1 MEPISFLLPCYIH
14 KYLGFP
20 VVDEMD
26 GETILYNPFHATVFP
41 DRDFIESK
49 KRHILIDN
57 DNRSKDEIIDYV
69 LKNFYLYKNCSTI
82 GSLKKKKLDKNN
94 VLYLQKDYNIPVDK
108 PVVIMDSITDWYL
121 ADFKINENTLAI
133 AVYRGG
139 KINHKSFFLQAIP
152 IPTITKLF
160 LNADSKRDVWSRIHF
175 LPENKKLLKRVK
187 ELESLKAGTGTGN
200 RVKVSDKLVKVSDKL
215 VKVSEKPFQP
225 ICPPLYDGIVDIV
238 SKKDYIKKVET
249 CMERRWELEQFH
261 HECLICMESK
271 PNVVNSCGHGMCE
284 QCFKKMKIFD
294 MLENKGTK
302 CPQCKESMTE
312 RTCLKLLDSE
322 LEELSKADPYLE
334 FIKNVKNEK
343 HPQSDIVFYVKNLEQ
358 MFKIYE
364 FIINEWPDSNVSR
377 KNVFDDKH
385 GRALHSFYFVFEK
398 NEFPERPSKDLVGL
412 DFTFSSIETEFPEL
426 ENLYRFFV

>member
-1 MEPISFLLPCYIH
+1 
-14 KYLGFP
+14 
-20 VVDEMD
+20 
-26 GETILYNPFHATVFP
+26 
-41 DRDFIESK
+41 
-49 KRHILIDN
+49 
-57 DNRSKDEIIDYV
+57 
-69 LKNFYLYKNCSTI
+69 
-82 GSLKKKKLDKNN
+82 
-94 VLYLQKDYNIPVDK
+94 
-108 PVVIMDSITDWYL
+108 
-121 ADFKINENTLAI
+121 
-133 AVYRGG
+133 
-139 KINHKSFFLQAIP
+139 
-152 IPTITKLF
+152 
-160 LNADSKRDVWSRIHF
+160 
-175 LPENKKLLKRVK
+175 
-187 ELESLKAGTGTGN
+187 
-200 RVKVSDKLVKVSDKL
+200 
-215 VKVSEKPFQP
+215 
-225 ICPPLYDGIVDIV
+225 
-238 SKKDYIKKVET
+238 
-249 CMERRWELEQFH
+249 
-261 HECLICMESK
+261 
-271 PNVVNSCGHGMCE
+271 
-284 QCFKKMKIFD
+284 MKIFD